1 MRKKSLIEKLIKVS
15 DLLDRRGQLDLADK
29 IDSEIISELSNINNS
44 EVEEI
49 ELLIPAEERKMLE
62 EVMKSLQDSLS

>member
-1 MRKKSLIEKLIKVS
+1 VRKKSLIEKLIKVS